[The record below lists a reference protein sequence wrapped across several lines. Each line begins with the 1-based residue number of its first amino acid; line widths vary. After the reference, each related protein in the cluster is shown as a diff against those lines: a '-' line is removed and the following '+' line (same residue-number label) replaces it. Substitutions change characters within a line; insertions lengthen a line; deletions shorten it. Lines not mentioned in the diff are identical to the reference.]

1 MLWLFVKCTLHPSR
15 LYDALAPFCLHV
27 PAFEQSSG
35 KCSAAA
41 LDVLANVFRDELLLH
56 ILPLLKEL
64 LFHPDW
70 VVKESGILVLG
81 AIAEG
86 KDGIIANVQKPPQRN
101 PHWSHLCPQAACRAW
116 SRICPSSFPTSSSV
130 CLIKKPWCGP
140 SLAGHWV
147 DMPTGLSVS
156 LRIHT
161 WSLWWRSCSNV
172 SWTVTSVCRR
182 LLAGKQLAYIMH
194 YWISSHRLY
203 VIVTHDQLLLIPV
216 HLPLWRRKPAQSWC
230 LIWRSSWTR
239 WCLRSASTNTKICS
253 FFTTP

>member
-1 MLWLFVKCTLHPSR
+1 M
-15 LYDALAPFCLHV
+15 
-27 PAFEQSSG
+27 
-35 KCSAAA
+35 
-41 LDVLANVFRDELLLH
+41 AN
-56 ILPLLKEL
+56 
-64 LFHPDW
+64 
-70 VVKESGILVLG
+70 
-81 AIAEG
+81 
-86 KDGIIANVQKPPQRN
+86 QRN
-101 PHWSHLCPQAACRAW
+101 PHWSYLCPQAACRAW

-161 WSLWWRSCSNV
+161 WSLWWRSCSSV

-182 LLAGKQLAYIMH
+182 LLAGKHEL
-194 YWISSHRLY
+194 
-203 VIVTHDQLLLIPV
+203 HDPMLDFLTPPRCYCHTWPTVVVLLPIPV

-230 LIWRSSWTR
+230 LIWHSSWTH

-253 FFTTP
+253 FSTTP